1 MRHID
6 PAARNVARMRSAFGR
21 FATGVTVITF
31 DAADGRHGMT
41 ANSFSSVSVDPPLVV
56 VNVDRK
62 SHAHDALAGTPFAI
76 NVLGAEQNDLA
87 LHFAGRPNLEPPWVE
102 GEVAPRLA
110 RTLAY
115 FECTPWAAYDG
126 GDHTM
131 YLGRVA
137 DFDYRD
143 GDALGFSNSR
153 FTVIPETSLGQEFL
167 I

>member
-6 PAARNVARMRSAFGR
+6 PVARNVARMRSAFGR
-21 FATGVTVITF
+21 FATGVTVVTF
-31 DAADGRHGMT
+31 DGPEQRHGMT

-62 SHAHDALAGTPFAI
+62 TNAHDALSGRPFTI

-87 LHFAGRPNLEPPWVE
+87 LHFAGRPNCDPQWIE
-102 GEVAPRLA
+102 GDVAPRLA

-131 YLGRVA
+131 YVGEVA
-137 DFDYRD
+137 GFNYRD